1 MTITKDPKTCKMFQS
16 CLCGQRNKCKEM
28 HVNEKQAI
36 RKKFEKKRRLIRTT
50 EDGSKQCREFISSS
64 KLRIAYIF
72 FFYFCREK
80 PTRSQNGSNR
90 ANINCKMMLVHFSW
104 KIRIFSKDSQIN
116 NYFLDRIKS
125 ALFQRLSGNRK
136 IARSLCRIS

>member
-50 EDGSKQCREFISSS
+50 EDGVSNVGSLYLLRSSELHTFS
-64 KLRIAYIF
+64 SFTFAEKGQRGARTVRIA
-72 FFYFCREK
+72 
-80 PTRSQNGSNR
+80 
-90 ANINCKMMLVHFSW
+90 
-104 KIRIFSKDSQIN
+104 RI
-116 NYFLDRIKS
+116 
-125 ALFQRLSGNRK
+125 
-136 IARSLCRIS
+136 